1 MRISPTLQ
9 VCSGLLSGLLIV
21 LAGCGNPSSQTL
33 DSLTVTATPSS
44 IPVGGAAVL
53 KAVAHLSDGTTQDV
67 TAGTQWTLSN
77 GTIATIGNGAITAK
91 AQGTLTVQAAYV
103 EVTPAGSSPA
113 SATASPQNLSASAQ
127 VTITA
132 AGASGAM
139 NVPAITWNA
148 PAAITY
154 GTALSSTQLSA
165 TANVAGTITYT
176 PAAGTTL
183 KAGKQTLSATFIPT
197 DTKTYSAATAS
208 VQLTVNQ
215 AAPTITWATPA
226 PIATGTA
233 LSATQLDATASV
245 PGSVMYN
252 PAVGAVLAAG
262 TQQLTAVFSP
272 TDTTDYSSATAH
284 TSLVVGATSGPTGGP
299 VQPPTPVPPTPGP
312 TAAGGCQLSSGAS
325 VAQIQTA
332 INSAASNSC
341 AAPST
346 STVNF
351 GAGRYAISSQINV
364 PCPTTAMTIQGPSV
378 GYVHPA
384 SLLPG
389 SYSYTSPY
397 TAILTGSLTSSSGW
411 NVGSSSCKTP
421 ITIQNF
427 EWNGG
432 QPSSGGGGWM
442 SVVGGT
448 SNLTVQ
454 NNYAHGNWANT
465 STSHDYDDQIG
476 LEGVGQSQTPI
487 DTNVQIL
494 WNVFGDGTTDCNPIM
509 NLLAYQGGSYVSSG
523 GYCGGIGIH
532 ASTTNLLVQNNDFE
546 HLEQPM
552 KFFQGSSAPN
562 DITHTYMLNNALV
575 DSNDYGQWHRIAIEG
590 QQAVVQNN
598 TTGGVFTFTNNSMHD
613 PIDPQYGFFGA
624 SLPMCC
630 SEYSGYSTA
639 DNQVNCNNNNMV
651 DNVLSPSF
659 TGYAFEW
666 WSTGSCNNNLMQGHW
681 NENNGNNSPS
691 GGGVG
696 WGDSNIVRQWVA
708 SNNTCQFTIAGGTC
722 VGNEAEGYTTP
733 PTQSGN
739 VTNTGISTVA
749 SIAPTILPASGSQSY
764 PLTVTLT
771 DPGYTSGSLPQG
783 HTGVWYTTDG
793 SSPVP
798 GSGTAKYL
806 ASGGTFT
813 LQTAATVKAVGMWG
827 TLNQPSA
834 YPSGYGYVPS
844 AVVTASFTAGSVAK
858 PAAAARISNTVGEAA
873 TAPAGGSSPVQGGA
887 AASELQSVAIA
898 PSQPAV
904 GVGSTTQLK
913 AIATFNDGS
922 VKDVT
927 AEFGWQSSDARTM
940 TANESGLLNG
950 LASGPA
956 IISGSYQG
964 LQASVS
970 ASSSIGEVDW
980 SGPIVISQGG
990 TYTGNWQSTDI
1001 KTPAVTVATTAPVRI
1016 ENSHIRSVGN
1026 LIKTSVAGSNLTVRN
1041 SLGVA
1046 LNAAVKGQ
1054 PNGNFLEVASPARL
1068 DVENN
1073 YIENAQG
1080 GVIVTGYAGNRDGE
1094 QTIVI
1099 RANRARNLNGLL
1111 SDGNGGY
1118 LPGEGSN
1125 RSLARFIQLDSVR
1138 AVPGIDVGW
1147 NEVINYPGRSLV
1159 ADDIDVYQSS
1169 GTPNRP
1175 LEIHDTYIQGA
1186 YPYRVAQ
1193 DEFTG
1198 GGITTEGS
1206 PNETAQDAP
1215 AFNSI
1220 HDNQVVGTVNYGIK
1234 FAAGHDN
1241 IAANNRVISS
1251 GLLSDGT
1258 KIAAQGVG
1266 LANGGLGGAS
1276 ASMYNNTMRDNLVGW
1291 TCWKSSCAQDGYR
1304 KDQFF
1309 PGSPA
1314 DYSTNSVVAPR
1325 QITFNMENNE
1335 YQVWL
1340 NKMSAAAVTVGPAF

>member
-1 MRISPTLQ
+1 
-9 VCSGLLSGLLIV
+9 V
-21 LAGCGNPSSQTL
+21 
-33 DSLTVTATPSS
+33 
-44 IPVGGAAVL
+44 
-53 KAVAHLSDGTTQDV
+53 
-67 TAGTQWTLSN
+67 
-77 GTIATIGNGAITAK
+77 
-91 AQGTLTVQAAYV
+91 
-103 EVTPAGSSPA
+103 
-113 SATASPQNLSASAQ
+113 
-127 VTITA
+127 
-132 AGASGAM
+132 
-139 NVPAITWNA
+139 
-148 PAAITY
+148 
-154 GTALSSTQLSA
+154 
-165 TANVAGTITYT
+165 
-176 PAAGTTL
+176 
-183 KAGKQTLSATFIPT
+183 
-197 DTKTYSAATAS
+197 
-208 VQLTVNQ
+208 
-215 AAPTITWATPA
+215 
-226 PIATGTA
+226 
-233 LSATQLDATASV
+233 
-245 PGSVMYN
+245 
-252 PAVGAVLAAG
+252 
-262 TQQLTAVFSP
+262 
-272 TDTTDYSSATAH
+272 
-284 TSLVVGATSGPTGGP
+284 
-299 VQPPTPVPPTPGP
+299 
-312 TAAGGCQLSSGAS
+312 
-325 VAQIQTA
+325 
-332 INSAASNSC
+332 
-341 AAPST
+341 
-346 STVNF
+346 
-351 GAGRYAISSQINV
+351 
-364 PCPTTAMTIQGPSV
+364 
-378 GYVHPA
+378 
-384 SLLPG
+384 LPG
-389 SYSYTSPY
+389 SYSYKSPY
-397 TAILTGSLTSSSGW
+397 TAILNDSLTSASGW
-411 NVGSSSCKTP
+411 NVGSNGCTQP
-421 ITIQNF
+421 ITVQYF

-432 QPSSGGGGWM
+432 QPSGGGGGWIN
-442 SVVGGT
+442 VVAGE
-448 SNLTVQ
+448 SNLTIQ
-454 NNYAHGNWANT
+454 NNYIHGNWANP
-465 STSHDYDDQIG
+465 STSHNYDDSIVFSGAGFAQA
-476 LEGVGQSQTPI
+476 PI
-487 DTNVQIL
+487 NSNVSIL
-494 WNVFGDGTTDCNPIM
+494 WNVFGDGTSDCNPIM
-509 NLLAYQGGSYVSSG
+509 NLLSYQGGSYVSSG
-523 GYCGGIGIH
+523 GYCGGIGVH

-562 DITHTYMLNNALV
+562 DTTHTFMLNNALV

-590 QQAVVQNN
+590 QQTVVQNN

-613 PIDPQYGFFGA
+613 PIDPQYGLFGA

-630 SEYSGYSTA
+630 SGYSGYSTH

-691 GGGVG
+691 GGGIG
-696 WGDSNIVRQWVA
+696 WGETSTDVRHWVA
-708 SNNTCQFTIAGGTC
+708 SNNTCQFGLAGGVC
-722 VGNEAEGYTTP
+722 NGQEVEPGSP
-733 PTQSGN
+733 PAPIQSGN
-739 VTNTGISTVA
+739 TTTTT
-749 SIAPTILPASGSQSY
+749 IAPLISVSPVISPSGGSQGF

-771 DPGYTSGSLPQG
+771 DPGSTSGAGPLG

-798 GSGTAKYL
+798 GSGTGKYL

-827 TLNQPSA
+827 ALNQPSA

-858 PAAAARISNTVGEAA
+858 PAAAARISNSVGEAA
-873 TAPAGGSSPVQGGA
+873 TAPAGGSSPVQGRA
-887 AASELQSVAIA
+887 AAAALESVAIA

-904 GVGSTTQLK
+904 AVGSTTQLK

-970 ASSSIGEVDW
+970 ASSSLGKVDW
-980 SGPIVISQGG
+980 SGPIVISEGG

-1001 KTPAVTVATTAPVRI
+1001 KTPAVTVATTAPVTI

-1026 LIKTSVAGSNLTVRN
+1026 LIKTSIAGSNLTVRN
-1041 SLGVA
+1041 SVGVA

-1080 GVIVTGYAGNRDGE
+1080 GVIVHGYAGTRDGE

-1111 SDGNGGY
+1111 SDGNGDY

-1175 LEIHDTYIQGA
+1175 IEIHDTYIQGA
-1186 YPYRVAQ
+1186 YPYRAAQ
-1193 DEFTG
+1193 DEYAG
-1198 GGITTEGS
+1198 GGIKTEGS
-1206 PNETAQDAP
+1206 ADETAQDAP

-1291 TCWKSSCAQDGYR
+1291 TCWKSSCARDGYR

-1314 DYSTNSVVAPR
+1314 DYSTNSVVATR

-1340 NKMSAAAVTVGPAF
+1340 NKMSAAAVTVGPTF